1 MTYAELASLWF
12 VVSGLLGHGNFQCL
26 KRFYNPALLTAIIK
40 VPHSLSD
47 VTET

>member
-1 MTYAELASLWF
+1 M

-26 KRFYNPALLTAIIK
+26 KWFYNPALPAAIIK